1 MEFCLEAHMP
11 VILLQVNDFQR
22 FMLTCL
28 GPYLLWFVMGTPFS
42 LLLLPLLQC
51 IDLGEHLCYVAV
63 QSFVCRCRDIHLNT
77 VASNT
82 CPTYAKS
89 TEMTIQPLLKS
100 PIKPLL
106 NGSNC
111 TKGACM
117 HLCGMI
123 PDCTFTTM
131 NLISACITIKI
142 SNIDNALVWVLLH
155 YKILKSLLEYLL
167 PYSVSILYPDQ
178 NWYCLSECC
187 NCNFIF
193 C

>member
-1 MEFCLEAHMP
+1 MP
-11 VILLQVNDFQR
+11 VILLQVNDFQWS
-22 FMLTCL
+22 MLTCL
-28 GPYLLWFVMGTPFS
+28 GPYLLWFVMWTPFS

-63 QSFVCRCRDIHLNT
+63 QSFVCRRRDVHLNT
-77 VASNT
+77 VATNT

-111 TKGACM
+111 TKGACI

-123 PDCTFTTM
+123 PACT
-131 NLISACITIKI
+131 
-142 SNIDNALVWVLLH
+142 
-155 YKILKSLLEYLL
+155 
-167 PYSVSILYPDQ
+167 
-178 NWYCLSECC
+178 CLSYHNEPYPSMYHHLNIKHRQCTGLSVTTLQDFEK
-187 NCNFIF
+187 FIRVSTTL
-193 C
+193 